1 MIRRPRLITITLLAA
16 CAGVLTLVTTAHAPP
31 SPGQVNVA
39 SSPAGSSGGVGAIT
53 GATTLTPLVSPAPP
67 HAEPELRLIRI
78 LEDFRRGQI
87 DRALGEAEQLVSDN
101 PTFRLAH
108 LVYGDLLASRAGV
121 PLSFD
126 ARGESVDSLIAEARQ
141 RWQHHRAHAGREYLP
156 QPLVQ
161 LSESQ
166 RHALV
171 VDLSRSRLFVFEN
184 RNGRAELLNDYYV
197 SGGKNGAHKQ
207 VQGDRKTP
215 VGVYFVVDRLP
226 GDELPDKY
234 GPVAF
239 PVDYPNQWDQRKG
252 RTGSG
257 IWLHG
262 VSSNTY
268 SRPPLDSDGCVA
280 LANQELREIAPLLE
294 AGSTPVIIAENVDWI
309 SARDIENRREQI
321 GVALER
327 WRSDWQSGEV
337 EQYLAHYSNQ
347 FLGRGMGKSEWNA
360 YKSRINGSKR
370 FIRVE
375 LDDLSM
381 FEHPH
386 ETDTIVVSFRQR
398 YSSDSFSSEAH
409 KRQYWRVEQDGRWR
423 IVSEETV

>member
-1 MIRRPRLITITLLAA
+1 MIRRPRLIKITLLAA
-16 CAGVLTLVTTAHAPP
+16 VVGVVSLATPAHAPP
-31 SPGQVNVA
+31 SPGQVQIA
-39 SSPAGSSGGVGAIT
+39 ASPASSSGGVSAI
-53 GATTLTPLVSPAPP
+53 ATTGTLAPVVSATPP
-67 HAEPELRLIRI
+67 HAEPELRLISI
-78 LEDFRRGQI
+78 LEDFRRGEI
-87 DRALGEAEQLVSDN
+87 DSALGQARQLVDDN
-101 PTFRLAH
+101 PKFKLAH

-121 PLSFD
+121 PMSFET
-126 ARGESVDSLIAEARQ
+126 RGESVDSLLAEARQ
-141 RWQHHRAHAGREYLP
+141 RWQHHRAHAGLEYLP

-161 LSESQ
+161 LSASQ

-171 VDLSRSRLFVFEN
+171 VDLSRSRLYLYRN
-184 RNGRAELLNDYYV
+184 RDGRPELLNDYYV

-226 GDELPDKY
+226 GEELPDKY

-252 RTGSG
+252 RTGNG

-262 VSSNTY
+262 VASNTY

-280 LANQELREIAPLLE
+280 LSNQELSEIAPLLE
-294 AGSTPVIIAENVDWI
+294 AGSTPVIIAENLDWT
-309 SARDIENRREQI
+309 SVRDIERRRSEI
-321 GVALER
+321 ALALEQ

-337 EQYLAHYSNQ
+337 ERYLDHYSSQ
-347 FLGRGMGKSEWNA
+347 FSGRGMGKLEWDA
-360 YKSRINGSKR
+360 YKSRVNESKR

-375 LDDLSM
+375 LEDLSM

-386 ETDTIVVSFRQR
+386 ERDTIVVSFRQR
-398 YSSDSFSSEAH
+398 YSSDSFASEAN
-409 KRQYWRVEQDGRWR
+409 KRQYWRIDKDGRWR